1 MYVYTNRDYRWLAKL
16 LCTLL
21 NFVLGYLVF
30 SLKIIM
36 GERVEIK
43 SQKG

>member
-1 MYVYTNRDYRWLAKL
+1 MYVYTYRDYRWLVKL

-21 NFVLGYLVF
+21 HFVLGYLVL
-30 SLKIIM
+30 SLKIIL